1 MVAVHLRIAESNL
14 AKDGFKNLDYYITTT
29 EKHSFGRS
37 WRIGKTMRKLVT
49 HAYIYCK
56 FSNRIY
62 FVPITVDIDSA
73 EITFNHSYGRIFSH
87 KNIEYGFQ
95 HDNGEPFFGKG
106 GVAMHHKFYTNLE
119 LTESY
124 NQ

>member
-14 AKDGFKNLDYYITTT
+14 RLDGFKNLDYYMSTK

-37 WRIGKTMRKLVT
+37 WRIGQTMRNLVT

-56 FSNRIY
+56 YSNRIY
-62 FVPITVDIDSA
+62 SVPVSVDNETA
-73 EITFNHSYGRIFSH
+73 EITFHHENGILLSH
-87 KNIEYGFQ
+87 GNIEYGFR
-95 HDNGEPFFGKG
+95 HDDKVPFFGNG
-106 GVAMHHKFYTNLE
+106 GVAMHHKFYTDLA

-124 NQ
+124 N